1 MNYMIQHY
9 LKTAIRNLLKYKTHS
24 IISAIC
30 LSVGMTCFSIIHFF
44 INEIDGASRNLF
56 RTKDFNPDDQF
67 QPRSRRMGVESQ
79 FF

>member
-44 INEIDGASRNLF
+44 NNEMMEHHVTCPISN
-56 RTKDFNPDDQF
+56 KDFNPDDQF
-67 QPRSRRMGVESQ
+67 QHEVGGWG
-79 FF
+79 

>member
-30 LSVGMTCFSIIHFF
+30 LSVWY
-44 INEIDGASRNLF
+44 DLF
-56 RTKDFNPDDQF
+56 QHHPLFYQ
-67 QPRSRRMGVESQ
+67 
-79 FF
+79 

>member
-30 LSVGMTCFSIIHFF
+30 LSVGMTCFSIIHFL
-44 INEIDGASRNLF
+44 SM
-56 RTKDFNPDDQF
+56 K
-67 QPRSRRMGVESQ
+67 
-79 FF
+79 

>member
-44 INEIDGASRNLF
+44 IDRKS
-56 RTKDFNPDDQF
+56 
-67 QPRSRRMGVESQ
+67 VV
-79 FF
+79 